1 VHPLHQV
8 TAHGAVARIQEAD
21 KEKREMSS
29 PNSETPEAG
38 TGPVPQTED
47 KEEKMWATLCHLS
60 AFAFFLLWGVGHV
73 VGPYSI
79 WLLKREDF
87 PFVREQGKE
96 VLNFQF
102 SATIYGAVA
111 LALVPVYAGAPLFL
125 AVVIF
130 AVVTTMIGA
139 SRASAGIAY
148 RYPLCIRFL
157 K

>member
-1 VHPLHQV
+1 M
-8 TAHGAVARIQEAD
+8 D
-21 KEKREMSS
+21 S
-29 PNSETPEAG
+29 PNSQTPETG

-60 AFAFFLLWGVGHV
+60 AFAFFLLWGVGHI

-102 SATIYGAVA
+102 SLTIYGAVA
-111 LALVPVYAGAPLFL
+111 LAMVGFDVSALLFPM

-130 AVVTTMIGA
+130 GVVTTMIGA
-139 SRASAGIAY
+139 SKAIAGIAY